1 MKLPD
6 KNQASYGISYF
17 DTSAPEIFEA
27 GAEQLYHFKVYI
39 GRHQIEIS
47 FGDSVY
53 YFAED
58 RRTAHV
64 RRGPC
69 AIESAHCATVIRGY
83 MPPDASCSLSGT
95 TVLPYIN
102 GCSAKQIF
110 SPHRAGDPTLQYLY
124 MPPHSR
130 EQEHHIHS
138 TARVVLV
145 LEGRGKSVV
154 GLESTI
160 SERELK
166 PGTVCVFEPMCP
178 HHFETP
184 FGEPLTVAPLHV
196 YSAVPHLE
204 TNHPMFN
211 GTFRIN

>member
-1 MKLPD
+1 
-6 KNQASYGISYF
+6 
-17 DTSAPEIFEA
+17 
-27 GAEQLYHFKVYI
+27 
-39 GRHQIEIS
+39 
-47 FGDSVY
+47 
-53 YFAED
+53 
-58 RRTAHV
+58 
-64 RRGPC
+64 
-69 AIESAHCATVIRGY
+69 
-83 MPPDASCSLSGT
+83 
-95 TVLPYIN
+95 
-102 GCSAKQIF
+102 
-110 SPHRAGDPTLQYLY
+110 
-124 MPPHSR
+124 
-130 EQEHHIHS
+130 
-138 TARVVLV
+138 VLV